1 MKILKV
7 KIRVLA
13 AWNNHG
19 GWGSQAGY
27 PKKEIGNCNREA
39 LQMRLCQL
47 SCFARAVI
55 IAGGFTCFAK
65 SK

>member
-7 KIRVLA
+7 KIRVQA

-27 PKKEIGNCNREA
+27 PKKEIGNCN
-39 LQMRLCQL
+39 
-47 SCFARAVI
+47 
-55 IAGGFTCFAK
+55 
-65 SK
+65 

>member
-7 KIRVLA
+7 KIRVQA

-27 PKKEIGNCNREA
+27 SKKEIGNCN

-47 SCFARAVI
+47 SCFDRAVI